1 MTVDIGTARGR
12 IEIDT
17 VGVQKSLNSAQ
28 NALSSFGKAAG
39 LAFGALGIGAG
50 AAAVA
55 AVKSGVSMTA
65 MLETTQLQFETLMGS
80 ADAARK
86 HVADLFE
93 IAKKT
98 PFETEPII
106 AASKA
111 LRTFGGDA
119 LDTKERLIAVGDA
132 AAATGGPIDDLAFWV
147 GRLYSNLQGGQP
159 FGEAALRLQEL
170 SVLSPQAQQ
179 EMKRLQESG
188 ASAEEVFAVFEQ
200 SLGRFGGAMAKQA
213 ETLPGLVATVKDAIQ
228 LGLGDAFAP
237 VFEGLKTGLKEAVAI
252 LEDPATTE
260 GIANFAARLGEITA
274 AVVPFV
280 VEHGPALLKL
290 LGNLAVALG
299 AMSVAAK
306 VGGVVLKLAAAW
318 GSVSAAVAGGSTALS
333 AVVALLGGPVT
344 LAIGAVVAAVALLAT
359 AWANDWGGIREKTA
373 AAWDFISGKVA
384 EGMAAIR
391 RFIEPGL
398 AAIRAFWDEHGAA
411 IMRAVDQLWAGL
423 KRAFEAGFNLLLF
436 PFRVFR
442 AAFQGDWEEVGRQI
456 RGLWENT
463 VVALVDISE
472 HLWESLRPAF
482 EAVGRKMIEW
492 WSNID
497 WANIGRQA
505 AVALVEG
512 FREGTAAGGA
522 FNGPT
527 IVEGM
532 IGSLEKTN
540 PVYFL
545 VSKLIKGIPALQQ
558 AGADMVKGFKE
569 GAEGEFSADD
579 ELDEMAAAYARQ
591 MADAQHEAQQDAATG
606 WRTATQQL
614 LGVSEGYDRVAESAD
629 DAGRSISGWDTYLRA
644 SHNNLKLGADRSLH
658 FAGGIDALTA
668 AAARNKAELDAAALA
683 AQNYA
688 SAFAGVQSDYVT
700 ELPQAD
706 KPLVAPEQ
714 DVTIRTRVSGP
725 TAEQAALAA
734 RYTEE
739 LDKLREAYAELT
751 GGIGTFGMEQDK
763 VNEKIAAV
771 AGEMAYYQGL
781 IDGLP
786 PTVDNVSTAH
796 QGLKVNVD
804 AARQALYDQLIQV
817 GAAPE
822 LVTAYAAA
830 VGIMSDEQVEAAL
843 IAARL
848 KLEIEALALKMSEN
862 PNFSLDAAMAE
873 LDALILKM
881 EQGAK
886 PAVDELPGILEESG
900 GVMAAQALMMGED
913 VPANL
918 AQGITDNLEQAT
930 TATTDA
936 ADAIVQ
942 AVHDAHGIESP
953 SSVFA
958 EIGEQDIAGFVAGVE
973 DAQGDAVSAMERV
986 GQAVVDAWD
995 ETIEAADGIGA
1006 AIIDG
1011 VIAGLEANR
1020 GSLVEKMKEIAREAY
1035 EAAMAEL
1042 QIKSPSKVFM
1052 RIGEAIIAGV
1062 VAGLDKTKDTL
1073 YGKLADIA
1081 NTLYGIGSG
1090 VFGIQADALEEQV
1103 NDSTDRLTAALDGL
1117 RGAFGDTPID
1127 NLLGMDPATRA
1138 FFIRTLRS
1146 QSAAGNMIVSQQLE
1160 EAIRLA
1166 DERNALEDEYIR
1178 QQEELARLEEQR
1190 TRLNFLQ
1197 QQVELLDLI
1206 RENGLSTGILDG
1218 LTLGLDANMTDVI
1231 AAMTEAMRELVERA
1245 SSELGIASPSTV
1257 FAEIGRQVM
1266 NGLARGLGQTAEIER
1281 RLREGMGRLR
1291 DVGVADARALE
1302 ARLQTGLNRTL
1313 QVSIPGLNPTQQV
1326 TIYGGYNVAVDGQA
1340 TADPLRALYFQSLG
1354 YQG

>member
-17 VGVQKSLNSAQ
+17 VGVQKSLNAAQ

-80 ADAARK
+80 ADAARE

-106 AASKA
+106 AASKK

-119 LDTKERLIAVGDA
+119 LDTKERLIAIGDA

-147 GRLYSNLQGGQP
+147 GRLYSNLQGGKP
-159 FGEAALRLQEL
+159 FGEAAMRLQEL
-170 SVLSPQAQQ
+170 TVLSPQAQQ
-179 EMKRLQESG
+179 EMERLQKSG

-213 ETLPGLVATVKDAIQ
+213 ETLPGLVATVKDAIK

-237 VFEGLKTGLKEAVAI
+237 VADGLKTGLKEAIAVLDAPETTAAI
-252 LEDPATTE
+252 ARFATQ
-260 GIANFAARLGEITA
+260 LGSITA

-318 GSVSAAVAGGSTALS
+318 GSVSAAVAGGSSALS

-344 LAIGAVVAAVALLAT
+344 LAIGAVVAAVAALAV

-442 AAFQGDWEEVGRQI
+442 AAFQGDWEEVGRQV

-463 VVALVDISE
+463 VQALVDISE
-472 HLWESLRPAF
+472 HLWEALRPAF
-482 EAVGRKMIEW
+482 EALGRKMIEW
-492 WSNID
+492 WSNIE

-527 IVEGM
+527 VVERM

-540 PVYFL
+540 PVYAL
-545 VSKLIKGIPALQQ
+545 VGKLIKGIPALQQ

-569 GAEGEFSADD
+569 GAEGEFED
-579 ELDEMAAAYARQ
+579 EELAEMAAAYARE
-591 MADAQHEAQQDAATG
+591 MA
-606 WRTATQQL
+606 
-614 LGVSEGYDRVAESAD
+614 DRVAQEAASADRAMTGYAEAWQEVGQSAD
-629 DAGRSISGWDTYLRA
+629 DAGRSISGWDAYLRA

-725 TAEQAALAA
+725 TPEQAALAA
-734 RYTEE
+734 QYTAE
-739 LDKLREAYAELT
+739 LDKLRETYSELT
-751 GGIGTFGMEQDK
+751 AGIGTFGMEQGKLD
-763 VNEKIAAV
+763 EKIAET
-771 AGEMAYYQGL
+771 AGEIAHYEGL
-781 IDGLP
+781 LAGIP
-786 PTVDNVSTAH
+786 PTVDNVSTSH

-804 AARQALYDQLIQV
+804 AARQGIYNQLVQME
-817 GAAPE
+817 AAPE
-822 LVTAYAAA
+822 IIAAYAAA
-830 VGIMSDEQVEAAL
+830 TGIMSEAQAEAVLQAAAVKVKIDELAQS
-843 IAARL
+843 IAAGMPIDQAL
-848 KLEIEALALKMSEN
+848 ADLDAFIAKIETGVAPATEALKTTVPQDVTDMGL
-862 PNFSLDAAMAE
+862 AMWN
-873 LDALILKM
+873 
-881 EQGAK
+881 
-886 PAVDELPGILEESG
+886 ESITAG
-900 GVMAAQALMMGED
+900 TNVPDGV
-913 VPANL
+913 
-918 AQGITDNLEQAT
+918 AQGITDNLDTAT
-930 TATTDA
+930 TAATEA
-936 ADAIVQ
+936 ADAITQ
-942 AVHDAHGIESP
+942 AVRDAHGIESP

-958 EIGEQDIAGFVAGVE
+958 DIGGQDIAGFVAGVE
-973 DAQGDAVSAMERV
+973 DSQGDAVSVMERV
-986 GQAVVDAWD
+986 AQATVDAWD
-995 ETIEAADGIGA
+995 STIEAADGIGVA
-1006 AIIDG
+1006 IMDGVIAGVESRRGELVAKMEEIATEAYEKAMAKLKAASPSKLFMQMGKAIIDG
-1011 VIAGLEANR
+1011 VIAGLDA
-1020 GSLVEKMKEIAREAY
+1020 
-1035 EAAMAEL
+1035 
-1042 QIKSPSKVFM
+1042 
-1052 RIGEAIIAGV
+1052 
-1062 VAGLDKTKDTL
+1062 TKDTL
-1073 YGKLADIA
+1073 YGKLTDIA

-1090 VFGIQADALEEQV
+1090 VFGLQADALEEQV

-1117 RGAFGDTPID
+1117 RSAFGDTPID
-1127 NLLGMDPATRA
+1127 NLLGMDPDDRA
-1138 FFIRTLRS
+1138 YFLRTLRGA
-1146 QSAAGNMIVSQQLE
+1146 SAAGNLIVSQQLE

-1190 TRLNFLQ
+1190 TRLDFLQ

-1206 RENGLSTGILDG
+1206 RENNLSTGILDG
-1218 LTLGLDANMTDVI
+1218 LKLGLDANMTDVI

-1245 SSELGIASPSTV
+1245 SDELGIASPSTV
-1257 FAEIGRQVM
+1257 FTDIGRQVM
-1266 NGLARGLGQTAEIER
+1266 AGLARGLGQTAEIER
-1281 RLREGMGRLR
+1281 RMREATGRLTSL
-1291 DVGVADARALE
+1291 GVADARALE
-1302 ARLQTGLNRTL
+1302 SRLRSVAAQPLRLDT
-1313 QVSIPGLNPTQQV
+1313 SGLNPAQTV
-1326 TIYGGYNVAVDGQA
+1326 YIYGGYNPQVENGEL
-1340 TADPLRALYFQSLG
+1340 TADPLRSLFFQNLG
-1354 YQG
+1354 YQGG